1 MNLNPQTFYLSV
13 SGLGIGLGVSGGTS
27 LLLLA
32 FGAPFIIRKLKERKV
47 QKMKENISTKIMVYY
62 CSK

>member
-1 MNLNPQTFYLSV
+1 MNLNPKTFYLSV

-32 FGAPFIIRKLKERKV
+32 FGAPFIIRKLKARKV
-47 QKMKENISTKIMVYY
+47 KKMKERYFNQNHGLLLQ
-62 CSK
+62 